1 MKRTDHFFLRFYDGQ
16 VSLFCFAI
24 VSTVLPF
31 LLASRNVVAAALKL
45 LPAGGAFFICE
56 NIQR

>member
-1 MKRTDHFFLRFYDGQ
+1 MKRTDHFLSCFYDGQ
-16 VSLFCFAI
+16 VSFFHFAV

-56 NIQR
+56 RIHR